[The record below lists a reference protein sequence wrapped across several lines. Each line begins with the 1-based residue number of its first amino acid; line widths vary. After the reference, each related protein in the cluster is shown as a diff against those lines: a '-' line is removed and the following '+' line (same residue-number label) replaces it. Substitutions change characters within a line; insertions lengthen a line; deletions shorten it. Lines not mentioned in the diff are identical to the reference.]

1 MAARLSTAWRQQVI
15 VDNRAGAS
23 GMIGSELV
31 AKSPPDGYTFMIGH
45 NGTHAITTSIRKL
58 TYDPVADFAPITL
71 AAKFPNVFVA
81 HPSLPV
87 RSIGELIKLAKARPG
102 ELSYGTSGIGFPQHL
117 AGEGFNMRAGV
128 RIMHIPY
135 KGTAPALVDT
145 MAGNI
150 TLMIS
155 NLAIALPQIRNG
167 RVRPLGL
174 TSLERS
180 SAAPE
185 IPTIAES
192 GLPGYEVITWY
203 GFFAPAAT
211 PAEIVQEIHAQT
223 TAALNHP
230 DTKTLIASQ
239 GGEIA
244 ASSPKELR
252 AFVRSE
258 LARWA
263 EVVKATGAKAE

>member
-1 MAARLSTAWRQQVI
+1 
-15 VDNRAGAS
+15 
-23 GMIGSELV
+23 
-31 AKSPPDGYTFMIGH
+31 
-45 NGTHAITTSIRKL
+45 
-58 TYDPVADFAPITL
+58 
-71 AAKFPNVFVA
+71 
-81 HPSLPV
+81 
-87 RSIGELIKLAKARPG
+87 
-102 ELSYGTSGIGFPQHL
+102 
-117 AGEGFNMRAGV
+117 
-128 RIMHIPY
+128 
-135 KGTAPALVDT
+135 

-180 SAAPE
+180 NAAPE

-211 PAEIVQEIHAQT
+211 PAEIVQELHAQT